1 MKLLPIS
8 LLASLLS
15 VSLGSY
21 ADINVTFDR
30 DIQLLA
36 VNGESEGFTFG
47 HRSELTLES
56 GVHQLLVRAER
67 VVQMSGKKNKYKSPL
82 MIVKISGDEGKL
94 NLAPTMIV
102 RNEGNALE
110 FDRHPALNI
119 EVIQGPLEVEQDFI
133 PGRSFGLMG
142 DYRKE
147 LRQFNRTDSKAA
159 IHRSSLVARPVVA
172 SHVEKKSAM
181 IEDNLEADKLKILQ
195 DTYLDLD
202 EAQRKA
208 FLSWAISQ

>member
-15 VSLGSY
+15 ISVGSY
-21 ADINVTFDR
+21 ANIDVTFDR

-47 HRSELTLES
+47 HRSELTLEP
-56 GVHQLLVRAER
+56 GEHQLLVRAER
-67 VVQMSGKKNKYKSPL
+67 VIPMSGKKNKYKSPL
-82 MIVKISGDEGKL
+82 MVVKISGHEGKL
-94 NLAPTMIV
+94 NLAPTMII

-110 FDRHPALNI
+110 FDRHPALDI
-119 EVIQGPLEVEQDFI
+119 ELRQGALEIEQDFI

-147 LRQFNRTDSKAA
+147 LTQFNRTESKAA
-159 IHRSSLVARPVVA
+159 IHRSALTRPVAA
-172 SHVEKKSAM
+172 SRVEKGATGAS
-181 IEDNLEADKLKILQ
+181 LEIDKLEMIQ
-195 DTYLDLD
+195 QVYLELD

>member
-15 VSLGSY
+15 ISVGSY
-21 ADINVTFDR
+21 ANIDVTFDR

-47 HRSELTLES
+47 HRSDLTLEP
-56 GVHQLLVRAER
+56 GEHQLLVRTER
-67 VVQMSGKKNKYKSPL
+67 VIPMSGKKNKYKSPL
-82 MIVKISGDEGKL
+82 MVVKISGDEGKL
-94 NLAPTMIV
+94 TLAPAMTI
-102 RNEGNALE
+102 RNEDNARE
-110 FDRHPALNI
+110 FDRHPALDI
-119 EVIQGPLEVEQDFI
+119 KFTQGTLEVEQDFI

-147 LRQFNRTDSKAA
+147 LAQFNRTESKAA
-159 IHRSSLVARPVVA
+159 VHRASLTRSVVA
-172 SHVEKKSAM
+172 SRVEETSTVAGLETGKLEM
-181 IEDNLEADKLKILQ
+181 IQQAYI
-195 DTYLDLD
+195 DLD

-208 FLSWAISQ
+208 FLSWAVSQ